1 MTKQMP
7 SSNVFSTAVALFWGT
22 DTDTGSGVCCILV
35 PGLLSLLGGLLPQLS
50 YCNALKAGL
59 SLKAIQKLLIVQN
72 TAA

>member
-7 SSNVFSTAVALFWGT
+7 SSNVFSTAVALFWG
-22 DTDTGSGVCCILV
+22 TDTGSGVCCILV